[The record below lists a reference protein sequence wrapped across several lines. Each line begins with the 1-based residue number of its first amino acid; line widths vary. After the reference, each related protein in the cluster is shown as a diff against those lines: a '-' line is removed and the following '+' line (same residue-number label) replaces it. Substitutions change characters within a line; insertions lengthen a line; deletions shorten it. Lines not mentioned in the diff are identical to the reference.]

1 MTACAACLR
10 SVLRFNE
17 YDITSVHLAFLLQKR
32 QKRSPSGITDR
43 LRKAVIFQ
51 QIAHL
56 KIFRRNQIVAFD
68 QLLGNIVKVVSSL
81 PGNFSL
87 KARKLLTLLL
97 VVATVTKFTIVLLCL
112 WNRGFSN
119 DPPSE
124 SLIRS
129 VRFRSMPICDPVFGS
144 ALTKGSSDAICSD
157 TQYSPTASF
166 EMVTVPMRV

>member
-97 VVATVTKFTIVLLCL
+97 VVATVTKFTIVLLCP
-112 WNRGFSN
+112 FSS
-119 DPPSE
+119 PAQLLL
-124 SLIRS
+124 SLGK
-129 VRFRSMPICDPVFGS
+129 PVFKFFS
-144 ALTKGSSDAICSD
+144 EPRIFER
-157 TQYSPTASF
+157 TAF
-166 EMVTVPMRV
+166 